1 MPEGQTPPL
10 GRLNGRGHVDGQENS
25 PAAGQNRRLDPYKA
39 WIYAVLMDQQRKGL
53 IKGLLAAMTFGLSA
67 PLISTLTST
76 GSPLV
81 LAGLLYGGSAL
92 ALLAAKT
99 VLRQRD
105 QESPVKRQDLGML
118 SLLTLI
124 GGIAAPICLVS
135 GLALLSAGSASL
147 LLNLEAVFTM
157 GIAILAGREHLSRK
171 GVAAAALILAGA
183 LIIGGGTATGATLQ
197 GAVLIAMAC
206 LGWGIDNNISQRL
219 SIRDP
224 IQITLLKSVGAS
236 VPMLLVAR
244 LTGAKFPTPME
255 AGTILVIGA
264 VGYGLSIWL
273 DLLALRELGA
283 ARESVMFA
291 TAPFVGAGFSVLVL
305 KEALSTN
312 MLASGVLMIGGVAL
326 LLNEDHAHWHRHD
339 AMWHEHK
346 HRHAPGDQDPHHA
359 HDHPNGEAG
368 RVETDRP
375 FWHSHSHRHE
385 PIAHAHPHVSDGHH
399 RHRHTNPPLPP
410 T

>member
-1 MPEGQTPPL
+1 
-10 GRLNGRGHVDGQENS
+10 
-25 PAAGQNRRLDPYKA
+25 
-39 WIYAVLMDQQRKGL
+39 MDQQRQGL
-53 IKGLLAAMTFGLSA
+53 LKGLLAAVAFGLSA

-92 ALLAAKT
+92 ALLAARAVRGKSN
-99 VLRQRD
+99 
-105 QESPVKRQDLGML
+105 QETPVKRQDLGML
-118 SLLTLI
+118 ALLTLI

-157 GIAILAGREHLSRK
+157 GIAILVGREHLSRK
-171 GVAAAALILAGA
+171 GAIAAALIFAGA
-183 LIIGGGTATGATLQ
+183 LIIGGGTTTGATLH
-197 GAVLIAMAC
+197 GAVLIALAC

-224 IQITLLKSVGAS
+224 MQITLLKSIGAS
-236 VPMLLVAR
+236 VPMLLVAG
-244 LTGAKFPTPME
+244 LTGATFPTPME

-264 VGYGLSIWL
+264 TGYGLSIWL

-283 ARESVMFA
+283 ARESVIFA
-291 TAPFVGAGFSVLVL
+291 TAPFVGAGFAVLAL

-312 MLASGVLMIGGVAL
+312 LIASGVLMVGGVAL

-339 AMWHEHK
+339 EVWHEHK
-346 HRHAPGDQDPHHA
+346 HRHTPGHQDPHHA
-359 HDHPNGEAG
+359 HEHSDQVAIEV
-368 RVETDRP
+368 RTDRP
-375 FWHSHSHRHE
+375 YWHSHPHLHE
-385 PIAHAHPHVSDGHH
+385 PIAHSHPHVSDEHH
-399 RHRHTNPPLPP
+399 RHQHTNQSH
-410 T
+410 THS

>member
-1 MPEGQTPPL
+1 
-10 GRLNGRGHVDGQENS
+10 
-25 PAAGQNRRLDPYKA
+25 
-39 WIYAVLMDQQRKGL
+39 MDSQRQGL
-53 IKGLLAAMTFGLSA
+53 FKGLLAAMTFGLSA

-92 ALLAAKT
+92 ALIAARA
-99 VLRQRD
+99 VRGQSN

-118 SLLTLI
+118 TLLTLI
-124 GGIAAPICLVS
+124 GGITAPICLVS

-157 GIAILAGREHLSRK
+157 GIAILVGREHLSRK
-171 GVAAAALILAGA
+171 GAIAAALIVAGA
-183 LIIGGGTATGATLQ
+183 VIIGGGTTTGATLQ
-197 GAVLIAMAC
+197 GTALIALAC
-206 LGWGIDNNISQRL
+206 LGWGMDNNISQRL

-224 IQITLLKSVGAS
+224 MQITLLKSIGAS
-236 VPMLLVAR
+236 APMLLVAG

-255 AGTILVIGA
+255 TGTILVIGA

-283 ARESVMFA
+283 ARESVIFA
-291 TAPFVGAGFSVLVL
+291 TAPFVGAGFAVLAL

-312 MLASGVLMIGGVAL
+312 LIASGVLMVGGVAL

-339 AMWHEHK
+339 EVWHEHK
-346 HRHAPGDQDPHHA
+346 HLHTPDDQDPHHA
-359 HDHPNGEAG
+359 HEHPNEEVGSG
-368 RVETDRP
+368 RADRP
-375 FWHSHSHRHE
+375 YWHSHPHQHK
-385 PIAHAHPHVSDGHH
+385 PIAHSHPHVSDGHH
-399 RHRHTNPPLPP
+399 RHQH
-410 T
+410 

>member
-1 MPEGQTPPL
+1 
-10 GRLNGRGHVDGQENS
+10 
-25 PAAGQNRRLDPYKA
+25 
-39 WIYAVLMDQQRKGL
+39 MDQQRQGL
-53 IKGLLAAMTFGLSA
+53 LKGLLAAVTFGLSA

-76 GSPLV
+76 GSPLA

-92 ALLAAKT
+92 ALLAARA
-99 VLRQRD
+99 VRGQSH

-118 SLLTLI
+118 TLLTLI

-157 GIAILAGREHLSRK
+157 GIAILVGREHLSRK

-183 LIIGGGTATGATLQ
+183 VIIGGGTTTGATFH

-224 IQITLLKSVGAS
+224 MQITLLKSVGAS
-236 VPMLLVAR
+236 MPMLLVAG

-255 AGTILVIGA
+255 TGIILVIGA
-264 VGYGLSIWL
+264 AGYGLSIWL

-283 ARESVMFA
+283 ARESVIFA
-291 TAPFVGAGFSVLVL
+291 TAPFVGAGFAVLAL
-305 KEALSTN
+305 KETLSTN
-312 MLASGVLMIGGVAL
+312 LIASGVVMIGGVVL

-339 AMWHEHK
+339 EVWHEHK
-346 HRHAPGDQDPHHA
+346 HLHKPGHQDMHHA
-359 HDHPNGEAG
+359 HEHPDAG
-368 RVETDRP
+368 AVGVLTDRP
-375 FWHSHSHRHE
+375 YWHSHPHLHE
-385 PIAHAHPHVSDGHH
+385 PIAHAHSHVSDGHH
-399 RHRHTNPPLPP
+399 RHQHTNHPP
-410 T
+410 TPSEEPTEKISELGALAEE